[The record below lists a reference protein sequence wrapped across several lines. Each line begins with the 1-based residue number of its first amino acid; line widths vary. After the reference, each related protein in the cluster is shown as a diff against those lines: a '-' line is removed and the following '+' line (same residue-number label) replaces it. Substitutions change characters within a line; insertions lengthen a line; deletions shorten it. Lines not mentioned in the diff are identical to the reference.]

1 MNETRKNTEVS
12 SFQSGKELADEFF
25 KSLPDLEGVDRKIA
39 SLLQELYNAGR
50 LTKESIIEG
59 LENLR
64 KEENAEN

>member
-1 MNETRKNTEVS
+1 MDETQKNTEVF

-25 KSLPDLEGVDRKIA
+25 KSLPDLEGVETKIA
-39 SLLQELYNAGR
+39 SLLQELYNAGG

-64 KEENAEN
+64 REESG